1 MRLYAH
7 IYHDICIYSHTH
19 IYGYMF
25 MYVRVCMYIYI
36 YKCKYS
42 APDIYF
48 KILNMV
54 VYVKYVETGKCVCI
68 YVCLNIHLHTVPHT
82 ELDTIWH
89 RNAPSQT
96 TRSVTHTQ
104 CKSVRHTFIF
114 LKSIL
119 VNNYGCAYMYI
130 YIYIHIRCAP

>member
-1 MRLYAH
+1 
-7 IYHDICIYSHTH
+7 
-19 IYGYMF
+19 

-68 YVCLNIHLHTVPHT
+68 YVCINIHLHTVPHT

-96 TRSVTHTQ
+96 TRSVTHAQ

-130 YIYIHIRCAP
+130 YIYTYKMRAVNL